1 MIKLFQTI
9 VIDRDLL
16 DKLARLQN
24 FRENIDEQAQCANV
38 DDRGDGD
45 AE

>member
-1 MIKLFQTI
+1 MIKQFQTI

-24 FRENIDEQAQCANV
+24 FRENIDEQAQRANV